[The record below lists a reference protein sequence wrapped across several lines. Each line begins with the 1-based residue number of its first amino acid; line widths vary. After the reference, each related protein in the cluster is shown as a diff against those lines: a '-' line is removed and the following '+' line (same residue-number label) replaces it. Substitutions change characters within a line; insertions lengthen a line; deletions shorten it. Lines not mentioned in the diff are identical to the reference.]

1 MSCVTVSPEP
11 ASSPRA
17 RRIATPS
24 WLDLRLVLGVILV
37 LGSVLIGAR
46 IVSSA
51 GRTYPTVAARH
62 DLAAGTILTAGDI
75 TVARVQLPHHG
86 TGVYFSRID
95 DAVGK
100 RLSRA
105 VSAGELVPIGA
116 LGAVPAQTTVTVPLA
131 AGAAPD
137 LHKGQRIEL
146 WVSTSTC
153 SSLVLLPDVT
163 VQSVHADA
171 DAAFGNGGGG
181 GQDVVISVAPDLADR
196 VIQALALDQVQLRS
210 GVLVGAGP
218 DTGGVSSRDLPD
230 LTACTK
236 AGR

>member
-11 ASSPRA
+11 ASSPHA

-24 WLDLRLVLGVILV
+24 WLDLRLVLGVVLV
-37 LGSVLIGAR
+37 LGSVLLGAK

-62 DLAAGTILTAGDI
+62 DLAAGTILGPGDV
-75 TVARVQLPHHG
+75 TVARVQLPRHG
-86 TGVYFSRID
+86 TGVYLTSVD

-116 LGAVPAQTTVTVPLA
+116 LGTVPAQTTVTVPLA

-146 WVSTSTC
+146 WVSSSSC

-163 VQSVHADA
+163 VQSAHGDPDA
-171 DAAFGNGGGG
+171 TFGNGSG
-181 GQDVVISVAPDLADR
+181 GQDVVISVPPDLADR
-196 VIQALALDQVQLRS
+196 VIQALALDQVQLRA

-218 DTGGVSSRDLPD
+218 DTGSGASQDLPD
-230 LTACTK
+230 LTACT
-236 AGR
+236 RTTR